1 MIDLFL
7 YPLLAGLGVALVA
20 GPLGTFVVWRRM
32 AYFGETLS
40 HSALLGVA
48 LGFLLQI
55 DLNLS
60 VAVVCFVLAL
70 LLVWLQQKKMMA
82 TDTLLGILAHSS
94 LSLGLV
100 VVSLLGAVRV
110 DMMAYLFGDLLAVG
124 ASDLFWIYGG
134 GVVVLG
140 LLARFWTPLISITV
154 HEELAQV
161 EGVPVERIRLL
172 LMMLIALVI
181 AVAMKIVG
189 VLLITSLLII
199 PAATAQRLAKSPEQM
214 AIGASILGMLSVTGG
229 MWASLT
235 WDTPTGPSVV
245 VCGAMLFL
253 LVMSASALTGTQ
265 HRRQVS

>member
-1 MIDLFL
+1 MIELFL
-7 YPLLAGLGVALVA
+7 LPLLAGLGVAAVA

-55 DLNLS
+55 DLNLA
-60 VAVVCFVLAL
+60 VAVGCIALAL
-70 LLVWLQQKKMMA
+70 ILVWLQQKRVMA

-100 VVSLLGAVRV
+100 VVSLLGAIRI

-124 ASDLFWIYGG
+124 TRDMYWVLGG
-134 GVVVLG
+134 GSAILG
-140 LLARFWTPLISITV
+140 LLYWFWTPLLSITV
-154 HEELAQV
+154 HEELAEV
-161 EGVPVERIRLL
+161 EGIPVKRMRLL
-172 LMMLIALVI
+172 LMLMIALVI

-199 PAATAQRLAKSPEQM
+199 PAATAQRLARSPEQM
-214 AIGASILGMLSVTGG
+214 AFGASVLGMIAVSGG
-229 MWASLT
+229 MAASLT

-245 VCGAMLFL
+245 VC
-253 LVMSASALTGTQ
+253 SALLFVLSLCMPLNGNLA
-265 HRRQVS
+265 RK